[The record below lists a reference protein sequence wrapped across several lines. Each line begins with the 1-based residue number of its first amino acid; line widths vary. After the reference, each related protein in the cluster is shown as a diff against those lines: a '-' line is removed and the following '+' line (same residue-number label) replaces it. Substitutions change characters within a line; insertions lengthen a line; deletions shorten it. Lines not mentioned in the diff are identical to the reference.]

1 MKALIKFMSEKNN
14 FAYVCSATNADDKQK
29 RIAELKRR
37 FEQSNFSAVAGF
49 SADIADCGNESG
61 VYDSD
66 DFATFNQKAKE
77 HTAFNDIK
85 RLTLV
90 HSVKESIKKYLLQRN
105 SVIKANKDK
114 AKLKQ
119 KAKENKHVSHPNW
132 Y

>member
-29 RIAELKRR
+29 RIAELKKR
-37 FEQSNFSAVAGF
+37 FQNQSNFADF
-49 SADIADCGNESG
+49 SADIADAGNPSG

-90 HSVKESIKKYLLQRN
+90 HSVKDSIKQYILQRN

-119 KAKENKHVSHPNW
+119 KAKENNNVSRPFW

>member
-14 FAYVCSATNADDKQK
+14 FAYVCSAPDSATKQK
-29 RIAELKRR
+29 RIAELKQK
-37 FEQSNFSAVAGF
+37 FQSQSDFAKF
-49 SADIADCGNESG
+49 SADIADLGNPSG

-77 HTAFNDIK
+77 KAAFDDIK

-90 HSVKESIKKYLLQRN
+90 HSVKDSVKTYLLQRN

-114 AKLKQ
+114 AKLKE
-119 KAKENKHVSHPNW
+119 KEKENKHVSHPNW